1 MNNRG
6 ILLDLDNTLYDY
18 LAAHSPALEV
28 TLNWLTETLNRPRT
42 DVQSAY
48 TESRKRVNTALHGLA
63 SSHSR
68 LLYFQG
74 VCEHFQTEPYE
85 IAVQAQ
91 DLYWH
96 EFFQHMVLR
105 PGVLDF
111 LSAMKGKPIAIVT
124 DLTTR
129 IQFQKIAHLKLASA
143 LQAIVTSEEA
153 GHEKPHARI
162 FELAASKLKLPPE
175 NLCMIGDSWERDI
188 QGALKFGMRCYWFR
202 DPAGEDV
209 IQSEKSHKSRSEK
222 SNGGKSEE
230 SQIAS
235 KSEKSQISKS
245 DGSHYDKLDLVTE
258 FTDFNALTEMINN
271 LV

>member
-18 LAAHSPALEV
+18 LAAHTPALEV
-28 TLNWLTETLNRPRT
+28 TLNWLTEKLHRPRP

-48 TESRKRVNTALHGLA
+48 TESRRRVNKELHGLA

-74 VCEHFQTEPYE
+74 VCEQLETEPYE
-85 IAVQAQ
+85 VAVEAQ
-91 DLYWH
+91 DLYWR
-96 EFFQHMVLR
+96 EFFRHMILR

-111 LSAMKGKPIAIVT
+111 LSAMKGTPIAIVT

-129 IQFQKIAHLKLASA
+129 IQFQKITHLKLAPL

-162 FELAASKLKLPPE
+162 FELAATKLQTSPE
-175 NLCMIGDSWERDI
+175 DLCMIGDSWERDI

-202 DPAGEDV
+202 DTAE
-209 IQSEKSHKSRSEK
+209 
-222 SNGGKSEE
+222 
-230 SQIAS
+230 
-235 KSEKSQISKS
+235 KS
-245 DGSHYDKLDLVTE
+245 DGSQMELHRNDRPDMVTE
-258 FTDFNALTEMINN
+258 FTDFKSLTKILTELPD

>member
-1 MNNRG
+1 MSNRG

-18 LAAHSPALEV
+18 LAAHTPALEV
-28 TLNWLTETLNRPRT
+28 TIEWLTEKLDRPQPEVR
-42 DVQSAY
+42 SAY
-48 TESRKRVNTALHGLA
+48 TESRRRVNKELHGLA

-74 VCEHFQTEPYE
+74 VCEHFKTDPYE
-85 IAVQAQ
+85 VAVEAQ
-91 DLYWH
+91 DLYWR
-96 EFFQHMVLR
+96 EFYQHMVLR

-129 IQFQKIAHLKLASA
+129 IQFQKITHLKLASS

-153 GHEKPHARI
+153 GHEKPHGRI
-162 FELAASKLKLPPE
+162 FELAATKLQMSPE
-175 NLCMIGDSWERDI
+175 DLCMIGDSWERDI

-202 DPAGEDV
+202 DGA
-209 IQSEKSHKSRSEK
+209 EKSDNDRP
-222 SNGGKSEE
+222 
-230 SQIAS
+230 
-235 KSEKSQISKS
+235 
-245 DGSHYDKLDLVTE
+245 DLVTA
-258 FTDFNALTEMINN
+258 FTNFHSLTEIVNS